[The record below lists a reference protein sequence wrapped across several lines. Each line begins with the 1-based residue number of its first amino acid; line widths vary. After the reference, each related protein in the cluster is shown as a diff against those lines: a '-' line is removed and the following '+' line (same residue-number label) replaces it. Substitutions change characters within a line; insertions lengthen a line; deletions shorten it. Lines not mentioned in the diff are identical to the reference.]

1 MKKESI
7 KVGGLLGRG
16 LFAGCLLAGFCSLV
30 QAAAAEDLFVARGET
45 VALTES
51 KTYDAIT
58 VHGRLTVGGGATVG
72 AATVALGP
80 DAGDDAEIAVL
91 DAQSCFGSK
100 ATKITVGANGGTGCL
115 TGPSV
120 GGGVCLRLSN
130 ARSLGE
136 CHGE

>member
-30 QAAAAEDLFVARGET
+30 QAAAAEDLSVARGKT

-100 ATKITVGANGGTGCL
+100 ATKITVGANGGTGRL
-115 TGPSV
+115 TGPST
-120 GGGVCLRLSN
+120 GGGGMPSPIKR
-130 ARSLGE
+130 
-136 CHGE
+136 